1 MLAGLAAAQLWAS
14 PVFMMSA
21 VVMDTDA
28 QLAPDVWYPP
38 PSKAS
43 VRMYLFFSFPGNTCF
58 KTQLWISL
66 CLFMYYLFT
75 YLLGGGWIS
84 RPEV

>member
-1 MLAGLAAAQLWAS
+1 MLAGLTAAQPWAS

-21 VVMDTDA
+21 VVMDTDS

-43 VRMYLFFSFPGNTCF
+43 VCMYQPQRFFFFSFPGNTCF
-58 KTQLWISL
+58 KTQVWISL

-75 YLLGGGWIS
+75 YLLGGGWI
-84 RPEV
+84 

>member
-1 MLAGLAAAQLWAS
+1 MLAGLTAAQPWAS

-21 VVMDTDA
+21 VVMDTDS

-43 VRMYLFFSFPGNTCF
+43 VCMYQPQRFFFFLSQGTHVLKLRFGYPSAC
-58 KTQLWISL
+58 L
-66 CLFMYYLFT
+66 CIIC
-75 YLLGGGWIS
+75 LLIC
-84 RPEV
+84 